1 MLLARGVAAELLLL
15 FSQRPHAPFE
25 VAPAP
30 LIFVERDDGPE
41 IGIGESLELLD
52 QVRLAAAQLFTA
64 RKQLLRQPRPAMDG
78 KRCSEA
84 LADVTAPLR
93 PASAPSARA

>member
-1 MLLARGVAAELLLL
+1 MLLLSGQCLDAL
-15 FSQRPHAPFE
+15 FQ

-30 LIFVERDDGPE
+30 LVFVERDDGPE

-84 LADVTAPLR
+84 LADVTALLR